1 MGVLDKIDWF
11 GHASFLLRSQSKN
24 VYFIDPFDLKT
35 KPKEEAE
42 EVFFNK
48 PLKIFRDKKH
58 SADETR
64 FVAYGINSS
73 NRKLTLVFTIRKQ
86 KIRII
91 SARDQSKKERRVYE
105 A

>member
-1 MGVLDKIDWF
+1 MKLPVPLVFDWDI
-11 GHASFLLRSQSKN
+11 GNLEKSWGKHN
-24 VYFIDPFDLKT
+24 VYHR
-35 KPKEEAE
+35 EAE

-48 PLKIFRDKKH
+48 PLKVFKDEKH

-64 FVAYGINSS
+64 FVAYGINNSD
-73 NRKLTLVFTIRKQ
+73 RKLTLIFTIREQ

-105 A
+105 T

>member
-1 MGVLDKIDWF
+1 MIRLPVPLSFDWDT
-11 GHASFLLRSQSKN
+11 GNIEKSWGKHK
-24 VYFIDPFDLKT
+24 VYHK
-35 KPKEEAE
+35 EAE

-48 PLKIFRDKKH
+48 PLKVFKDMKH
-58 SADETR
+58 SVDEMR
-64 FVAYGINSS
+64 FVAYGIDSS

-105 A
+105 T

>member
-1 MGVLDKIDWF
+1 MIRLPAPLTFDWDI
-11 GHASFLLRSQSKN
+11 GNLKKSWGKHK
-24 VYFIDPFDLKT
+24 VYHR
-35 KPKEEAE
+35 EAE

-48 PLKIFRDKKH
+48 PLRIFKDHKH

-64 FVAYGINSS
+64 FVAYGINNS

-86 KIRII
+86 RIRII

-105 A
+105 V

>member
-1 MGVLDKIDWF
+1 MVIKFPVPLGFDWDT
-11 GHASFLLRSQSKN
+11 GNIEKSWGKHK
-24 VYFIDPFDLKT
+24 VYHK
-35 KPKEEAE
+35 EAE